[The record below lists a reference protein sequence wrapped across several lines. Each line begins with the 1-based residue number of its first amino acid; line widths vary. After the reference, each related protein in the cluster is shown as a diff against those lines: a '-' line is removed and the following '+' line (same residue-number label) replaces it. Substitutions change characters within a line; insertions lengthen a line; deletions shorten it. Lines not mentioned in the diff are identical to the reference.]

1 MRSTLASVFEGG
13 RRSEAQ
19 AVLRE
24 SFCDRFERLT
34 REFTEWCTAPYIA
47 EDDEGDDESTA
58 EETDQSKPKA
68 AENLERPL
76 LQRLV
81 NSNGFEACSMMS
93 IILCMFFLGADAAC
107 FTCQDG
113 SKVFYEVMNQLFVF
127 AFLVEWCLRVAK
139 DGKKYFLPLK
149 AEHVLDT
156 LIVWVCGVLLG
167 WIIPLTLQDVKR
179 SPITQSLNVLR
190 SMRTLRFFAFLKNFD
205 TFKMLLAGLLGTI
218 STLAACVI
226 LLAMLDL
233 LFGIIAIE
241 LIGRFEAWGL
251 AERGTAAW
259 NFQNGLIPS
268 CMAMTRFIFW
278 DNASDFLAELLEK
291 QPYIWIFCFCYI
303 AISAYVIL
311 NLVTAVICRKAQSM
325 SQANL
330 AERAKEVREEEKKT
344 LKDLKNLF
352 LKLDADGSG
361 QVSFEEFDAAFRIP
375 EIRYKFVVLG
385 FDEEEAK
392 RLFKVLDADG
402 EGELSV
408 SEFTKGMAEVKGEA
422 TAKGMLIAKKKAE
435 KLEKLLVKLLPEDPD
450 GGVETQVLE
459 EAEPERVGELLE
471 TQMRGFEEAAN
482 MRLDELERQCAVAKN
497 AAKDLEEL
505 MQKLKTELSKKRFM
519 SHASALF

>member
-1 MRSTLASVFEGG
+1 
-13 RRSEAQ
+13 
-19 AVLRE
+19 
-24 SFCDRFERLT
+24 
-34 REFTEWCTAPYIA
+34 
-47 EDDEGDDESTA
+47 
-58 EETDQSKPKA
+58 
-68 AENLERPL
+68 
-76 LQRLV
+76 
-81 NSNGFEACSMMS
+81 
-93 IILCMFFLGADAAC
+93 
-107 FTCQDG
+107 
-113 SKVFYEVMNQLFVF
+113 
-127 AFLVEWCLRVAK
+127 
-139 DGKKYFLPLK
+139 
-149 AEHVLDT
+149 
-156 LIVWVCGVLLG
+156 
-167 WIIPLTLQDVKR
+167 
-179 SPITQSLNVLR
+179 
-190 SMRTLRFFAFLKNFD
+190 
-205 TFKMLLAGLLGTI
+205 
-218 STLAACVI
+218 
-226 LLAMLDL
+226 
-233 LFGIIAIE
+233 
-241 LIGRFEAWGL
+241 
-251 AERGTAAW
+251 
-259 NFQNGLIPS
+259 
-268 CMAMTRFIFW
+268 
-278 DNASDFLAELLEK
+278 
-291 QPYIWIFCFCYI
+291 
-303 AISAYVIL
+303 
-311 NLVTAVICRKAQSM
+311 M

-435 KLEKLLVKLLPEDPD
+435 KLEKLLVKLLPEDAD

>member
-113 SKVFYEVMNQLFVF
+113 TKVFYEVMNQLFVF

-408 SEFTKGMAEVKGEA
+408 SEFTKGAWEM
-422 TAKGMLIAKKKAE
+422 IH
-435 KLEKLLVKLLPEDPD
+435 
-450 GGVETQVLE
+450 
-459 EAEPERVGELLE
+459 
-471 TQMRGFEEAAN
+471 QMMG
-482 MRLDELERQCAVAKN
+482 CP
-497 AAKDLEEL
+497 
-505 MQKLKTELSKKRFM
+505 
-519 SHASALF
+519 